1 MMRALA
7 FLMLTLAALLTTA
20 CANDAAAPPPPSVIT
35 GEGQRALLVSLG
47 DSVAA
52 GNGASDAASTSF
64 AALLA
69 SGEGLVLHN
78 LAVPG
83 ATTQDVID
91 RQLPEATAL
100 LDGSR
105 DVRLITISA
114 GGNDLAALIP
124 NAACVEDPLPAACPL
139 DDTLAGIEQRL
150 HTIIGAIRVA
160 DPDVRVVLLAYP
172 NFFSGTGHAFE
183 APAGRVLPRYA
194 EILRSVAAR
203 YSRTAVAEP
212 APAFEG
218 RGGALTH
225 VLDPAFDPHPND
237 AGHRAIANAFAAALE
252 GVR

>member
-1 MMRALA
+1 MNRAAAVLLVMLA
-7 FLMLTLAALLTTA
+7 LLAAA
-20 CANDAAAPPPPSVIT
+20 CVDAADAPIVSGPST
-35 GEGQRALLVSLG
+35 EQGSMHLSLG

-52 GNGASDAASTSF
+52 GNGASDAARTSF

-69 SGEGLVLHN
+69 SREGLVLHN

-91 RQLPEATAL
+91 GQLPDATAL

-139 DDTLAGIEQRL
+139 DETLADIEERL

-160 DPDVRVVLLAYP
+160 DPDLRVVLLAYP

-183 APAGRVLPRYA
+183 APAGRVLPRFGDM
-194 EILRSVAAR
+194 LRRVGAR
-203 YSRTAVAEP
+203 YARTAVAEA

-237 AGHRAIANAFAAALE
+237 AGHRAIADAFAAALDE
-252 GVR
+252 ARID